1 MNAISARQNA
11 IGPIATSMNGR
22 RRPRGVWNV
31 SLQGPITSGSVSAN
45 RPSAARTAAIS
56 EGELVYL
63 PSSGGRYA
71 AVVVS
76 DQARPKAPR
85 PSLKIVENVEGGPG
99 PGAVLVCARGRRKA
113 RGRSLKMVEMLE
125 GCSGA
130 AGAGETAA
138 DDIDDRPL
146 STGDLLVTVGKLA
159 ENPARQNLFQP
170 AVEDPAREA
179 RVEVGAEHALRLA
192 ALDHPLDRGEPHLD
206 VVDLLLQVRAA
217 RNLAH
222 HHPDEV
228 GIVPP
233 RAQQDLGDP
242 AQLLVG
248 RLVRFL
254 DPLEPPEQLAPVLA
268 EERCQHRLLGGEVVV
283 EEPVR
288 DARLLGDVAHTGGV
302 VAVPR
307 EDADGSVDD
316 QATLLLARR
325 LTVSGGTLL
334 GRCAR

>member
-1 MNAISARQNA
+1 MNAISARQNT

-56 EGELVYL
+56 EVELVYL

-85 PSLKIVENVEGGPG
+85 PSLKIVE
-99 PGAVLVCARGRRKA
+99 
-113 RGRSLKMVEMLE
+113 MLE

-130 AGAGETAA
+130 AADGETAA

-146 STGDLLVTVGKLA
+146 STGNLLVTVGKLA

-217 RNLAH
+217 GDLAH

-248 RLVRFL
+248 RLV
-254 DPLEPPEQLAPVLA
+254 
-268 EERCQHRLLGGEVVV
+268 
-283 EEPVR
+283 
-288 DARLLGDVAHTGGV
+288 
-302 VAVPR
+302 
-307 EDADGSVDD
+307 
-316 QATLLLARR
+316 
-325 LTVSGGTLL
+325 
-334 GRCAR
+334 